1 MSYSGLVSYVRIS
14 PNSTNPRYRS
24 VKNIIVHHMAGNLS
38 VETCGNVFAPVSRQA
53 SSNYGIGSDGRVAC
67 YVHEENRAWTTGN
80 QIDHD
85 SITIE
90 VADDVI
96 GGSWHSSAA
105 AMQSLVKLCAD
116 ICRRYGFHLNYTGG
130 ESGNLL
136 MHKWY
141 QATDCPG
148 AYLESQ
154 FPWIAQETN
163 KLIDDPNY
171 SVPAPVG
178 GITITMPTAPGTLS
192 VDGSCGPATVR
203 KWQAVMGTTVDG
215 IVSGQLIPDCVTY
228 WRPNLYDGCVTY
240 GGYGS
245 ALIRAVQR
253 KLASEGRYSGAIDGL
268 LGPAT
273 IRGIQSHY
281 GLSQDASFG
290 PATVRALQRALNKG
304 TF

>member
-1 MSYSGLVSYVRIS
+1 MSYSGLVSYVDIS
-14 PNSTNPRYRS
+14 PHRTSPRYRS
-24 VKNIIVHHMAGNLS
+24 VRNIIVHHMAGNLT
-38 VETCGNVFAPVSRQA
+38 VEVCGQVFHERAA
-53 SSNYGIGSDGRVAC
+53 ASNYGIGSDGRIAC
-67 YVHEENRAWTTGN
+67 YVQEEDRAWTTGN

-116 ICRRYGFHLNYTGG
+116 ICRRHGFKLNYTGG
-130 ESGNLL
+130 TNGNLL

-154 FPWIAQETN
+154 FGWIAQETN
-163 KLIDDPNY
+163 KLVDDPNY

-178 GITITMPTAPGTLS
+178 GITITTPSVPGVLS
-192 VDGSCGPATVR
+192 IDGSCGPATVK
-203 KWQAVMGTTVDG
+203 KWQSVMGTTADG
-215 IVSGQLIPDCVTY
+215 IVSGQLVPDCKTY
-228 WRPNLYDGCVTY
+228 WRPNLCDGCVTY

-245 ALIRAVQR
+245 QLIRAVQR

-273 IRGIQSHY
+273 IRGIQAHY
-281 GLSQDASFG
+281 GLTQDASFG
-290 PATVRALQRALNKG
+290 PATVRALQSTLNQG
-304 TF
+304 RF

>member
-14 PNSTNPRYRS
+14 PNRTSPRYRS
-24 VKNIIVHHMAGNLS
+24 IKNIIVHHMAGNLS
-38 VETCGNVFAPVSRQA
+38 VETCGNVFAPSSRQA
-53 SSNYGIGSDGRVAC
+53 SSNYGIGSDGRIAC
-67 YVHEENRAWTTGN
+67 YVQEEDRAWTTGN

-85 SITIE
+85 SITVE

-116 ICRRYGFHLNYTGG
+116 ICRRYGFRLNYTGG
-130 ESGNLL
+130 KSGNLL

-178 GITITMPTAPGTLS
+178 GITITTPTAPGTLS
-192 VDGSCGPATVR
+192 VDGSCGPATVK

-245 ALIRAVQR
+245 QLIRAVQR
-253 KLASEGRYSGAIDGL
+253 KLASEGRYSGTIDGL

-281 GLSQDASFG
+281 GLTQDASFG
-290 PATVRALQRALNKG
+290 PATVRALQTALNKG

>member
-14 PNSTNPRYRS
+14 PNRTSPRYRS
-24 VKNIIVHHMAGNLS
+24 IKNIIVHHMAGNLS
-38 VETCGNVFAPVSRQA
+38 VETCGNVFAPSSRQA
-53 SSNYGIGSDGRVAC
+53 SSNYGIGSDGRIAC
-67 YVHEENRAWTTGN
+67 YVQEEDRAWTTGN
-80 QIDHD
+80 GIDHD

-116 ICRRYGFHLNYTGG
+116 ICRRHGFRLNYTGG
-130 ESGNLL
+130 KSGNLL

-171 SVPAPVG
+171 SVPSPVG
-178 GITITMPTAPGTLS
+178 GITITTPTAPGVLS
-192 VDGSCGPATVR
+192 VDGSCGPATVK
-203 KWQAVMGTTVDG
+203 KWQAVMRTTVDG

-245 ALIRAVQR
+245 ALVRAVQR

-290 PATVRALQRALNKG
+290 PATVRALQTALNKG

>member
-1 MSYSGLVSYVRIS
+1 MSYSGLVSYVQIS
-14 PNSTNPRYRS
+14 PNRTSPRYRS
-24 VKNIIVHHMAGNLS
+24 IKNIIVHHMAGNLS
-38 VETCGNVFAPVSRQA
+38 VETCGNVFAPSSRQA
-53 SSNYGIGSDGRVAC
+53 SSNYGIGSDGRIAC
-67 YVHEENRAWTTGN
+67 YVHEEDRAWTTGN

-116 ICRRYGFHLNYTGG
+116 ICRRYSFRLNYTGG
-130 ESGNLL
+130 KSGNLL

-171 SVPAPVG
+171 SVPSPVG
-178 GITITMPTAPGTLS
+178 GITITTPIAPGSIS
-192 VDGSCGPATVR
+192 VDGSCGPATVK

-215 IVSGQLIPDCVTY
+215 IVSGQLVPDCVTY
-228 WRPNLYDGCVTY
+228 WRPNLYTGCVTY

-245 ALIRAVQR
+245 QLIRAVQR

-273 IRGIQSHY
+273 INGIQSHY
-281 GLSQDASFG
+281 GLAQDASFG
-290 PATVRALQRALNKG
+290 PATVKALQRALNKG